1 MIRLKSL
8 LFEFDL
14 NETGELDKA
23 KDIVTG
29 LQSRGFSYTGAVALA
44 GNIAHES
51 GCEPNT
57 TEEGG
62 TGGYGLMQWDPGFGR
77 KQALTAFAKFI
88 GKTKSS
94 LSTQLDFMKCELLN
108 GYLWNGKPVPGIDKS
123 LMYYKQRDGSYKGL
137 SNEYVKKYDRSIV
150 AGDIA
155 ASAAN
160 LMDNV
165 FKPIA
170 GSKQQ
175 RIDNALKIDKFIK
188 GKLPANTNTATAKNT
203 TTTKSSIKYNMY
215 PNPAKPGNMITIN
228 VSADILPLD
237 SVDLIIYT
245 SAGQSV
251 DQHHWDNVQQGVL
264 KFESPTMPGTYILK
278 LSTGDSNT
286 DHDLKLMVM

>member
-1 MIRLKSL
+1 MIRLKNL
-8 LFEFDL
+8 LLEFDL
-14 NETGELDKA
+14 NAVGELEKA
-23 KDIVTG
+23 KDIVKG

-44 GNIAHES
+44 GNISHES
-51 GCEPNT
+51 GCDPDT

-77 KQALTAFAKFI
+77 KQALIAFAKHI
-88 GKTKSS
+88 GKPKGA
-94 LSTQLDFMKCELLN
+94 LSTQLDFMKCELIN
-108 GYLWNGKPVPGIDKS
+108 GYLWNDKPVPGIDKS

-278 LSTGDSNT
+278 LNTGDSNT

>member
-8 LFEFDL
+8 LLEFDL
-14 NETGELDKA
+14 NAPGELEKA
-23 KDIVTG
+23 KDIVKG

-44 GNIAHES
+44 GNISHES
-51 GCEPNT
+51 GCDPDT
-57 TEEGG
+57 TESGG

-77 KQALTAFAKFI
+77 KQALSAFAKHI
-88 GKTKSS
+88 GKPKSS

-108 GYLWNGKPVPGIDKS
+108 GYLWNGKPVPGIDKA

-137 SNEYVKKYDRSIV
+137 SKEYVKKYDRSIV
-150 AGDIA
+150 SGDIA

-188 GKLPANTNTATAKNT
+188 GKLPADATTAKNT
-203 TTTKSSIKYNMY
+203 NITKSSIRYNMY
-215 PNPAKPGNMITIN
+215 PNPAKPGNMITIK

-237 SVDLIIYT
+237 SVDLTIYT
-245 SAGQSV
+245 STGQSV
-251 DQHHWDNVQQGVL
+251 DQHHWDNVQQGIL
-264 KFESPTMPGTYILK
+264 KFESPTLPGTYILK